1 VKSEAKEKRVSN
13 ISVNKPER
21 NCTCWD
27 GTGQFELS
35 LNPLICNFWFF
46 ILAVFQRRITLT

>member
-1 VKSEAKEKRVSN
+1 VKSEVIKKEKRVSN

-27 GTGQFELS
+27 KS
-35 LNPLICNFWFF
+35 SCS
-46 ILAVFQRRITLT
+46 